1 ASRAHYDEALAI
13 ERTLGDPARL
23 AEALY
28 NQSFVLAAD
37 DDLAGAAGLLEESLA
52 LSRRVR
58 DEQGA
63 AKASVMLVVPHAMA
77 GAWDRVIAGV
87 EEGVAIWRRLGD
99 RLNLA
104 FGLIWL
110 AFAYGRAGRRD
121 DALATAWQALG
132 LFREADNPTGIALTF
147 LDLAFLLTWEGRPAD
162 AIRMAAVAEAQRTQ
176 AGGGGT
182 PGFGPLL
189 EGDPVADARAH
200 LSPEDADQAWAEGL
214 AMPLDEAV
222 AVARGDAPA

>member
-52 LSRRVR
+52 LSRRVG

-63 AKASVMLVVPHAMA
+63 AKAMVMLVVPDAMA

-110 AFAYGRAGRRD
+110 AFAYGRARRRG
-121 DALATAWQALG
+121 DALATPGPALELSRG
-132 LFREADNPTGIALTF
+132 ADTPPGTALTF
-147 LDLAFLLTWEGRPAD
+147 LALAFLLPGEGRHAD
-162 AIRMAAVAEAQRTQ
+162 AIRMAAVAEAQ
-176 AGGGGT
+176 
-182 PGFGPLL
+182 
-189 EGDPVADARAH
+189 
-200 LSPEDADQAWAEGL
+200 
-214 AMPLDEAV
+214 
-222 AVARGDAPA
+222 

>member
-1 ASRAHYDEALAI
+1 
-13 ERTLGDPARL
+13 
-23 AEALY
+23 
-28 NQSFVLAAD
+28 VLAAG

-52 LSRRVR
+52 LSRRVG

-63 AKASVMLVVPHAMA
+63 AKAMVMLVVPDAMA

-121 DALATAWQALG
+121 DALATAWQALE

-147 LDLAFLLTWEGRPAD
+147 LDLAFLLTWEGRHAD

-176 AGGGGT
+176 AGGGAT
-182 PGFGPLL
+182 PGFGAML

-222 AVARGDAPA
+222 AVARGGAPA